1 MREAAV
7 AFSAGLLSF
16 ATPCVLPLVPAYL
29 SAIGAR
35 STDPRRALLAS
46 LPFVLGFS
54 LVFVALGAS
63 AGLAGGALTDH
74 RLQLVKLSG
83 IVIVAMGLVMVGLIR
98 LPALDRSF
106 APGLGPARASGS
118 SVLLGG
124 AFGLA
129 WTPCIGPV
137 LGSILVL
144 AGAKLTLTQ
153 GVVLLLVYGLG
164 LAMPFLLV
172 SFGFTKAMRSFRF
185 LRRFYRGF
193 QGFAGVVLIVM
204 GYLLATNQ
212 LYVVNIYAQHI
223 LERLHLDWWGSL

>member
-1 MREAAV
+1 VREAAV

-35 STDPRRALLAS
+35 STDPRRALFAS

-137 LGSILVL
+137 LGSILTL
-144 AGAKLTLTQ
+144 AATGATAAR
-153 GVVLLLVYGLG
+153 GAALLAAYAAG
-164 LAMPFLLV
+164 LAVPFMVAGVALGRVMSGARRVRDHYNVVRAV
-172 SFGFTKAMRSFRF
+172 S
-185 LRRFYRGF
+185 
-193 QGFAGVVLIVM
+193 GVVLIAAGLLVFFDKT
-204 GYLLATNQ
+204 YL
-212 LYVVNIYAQHI
+212 VNSWVGQFT
-223 LERLHLDWWGSL
+223 S

>member
-83 IVIVAMGLVMVGLIR
+83 IVIVAMGLVMIGLIR

-137 LGSILVL
+137 LGSILTLAATGATAARGAALLAAYAAGLAVPFMVAGVALGKVMSGARRVRDHYNIVRAVSGAVL
-144 AGAKLTLTQ
+144 IAAG
-153 GVVLLLVYGLG
+153 LLVFFDKTY
-164 LAMPFLLV
+164 LV
-172 SFGFTKAMRSFRF
+172 NSWVGQFTS
-185 LRRFYRGF
+185 
-193 QGFAGVVLIVM
+193 
-204 GYLLATNQ
+204 
-212 LYVVNIYAQHI
+212 
-223 LERLHLDWWGSL
+223 

>member
-1 MREAAV
+1 VREAAV

-137 LGSILVL
+137 LGSILTLAATGATATRGAALLAAYAAGLAVPFMVAGVALGKVMSGARRVRDHYNIVRAVSGAVL
-144 AGAKLTLTQ
+144 IAAG
-153 GVVLLLVYGLG
+153 LLVFFDKTY
-164 LAMPFLLV
+164 LV
-172 SFGFTKAMRSFRF
+172 NSWVGQFT
-185 LRRFYRGF
+185 G
-193 QGFAGVVLIVM
+193 
-204 GYLLATNQ
+204 
-212 LYVVNIYAQHI
+212 
-223 LERLHLDWWGSL
+223 

>member
-137 LGSILVL
+137 LGSILTLAATGATAARGAALLAAYAAGLAVPFMVAGVALGRVMSGARRVRDHYNLVRAVSGAVL
-144 AGAKLTLTQ
+144 IAAG
-153 GVVLLLVYGLG
+153 LLVFFDKTY
-164 LAMPFLLV
+164 LV
-172 SFGFTKAMRSFRF
+172 NSWVGQFTS
-185 LRRFYRGF
+185 
-193 QGFAGVVLIVM
+193 
-204 GYLLATNQ
+204 
-212 LYVVNIYAQHI
+212 
-223 LERLHLDWWGSL
+223 

>member
-137 LGSILVL
+137 LGSILTLAATGATAARGAALLAAYAAGLAVPFMVAGVALGKVMSGARRVRDHYNIVRAVSGAVL
-144 AGAKLTLTQ
+144 IAAG
-153 GVVLLLVYGLG
+153 LLVFFDKTY
-164 LAMPFLLV
+164 LV
-172 SFGFTKAMRSFRF
+172 NSWVGQFTS
-185 LRRFYRGF
+185 
-193 QGFAGVVLIVM
+193 
-204 GYLLATNQ
+204 
-212 LYVVNIYAQHI
+212 
-223 LERLHLDWWGSL
+223 

>member
-1 MREAAV
+1 VREAAV

-124 AFGLA
+124 AFGLVGCDA
-129 WTPCIGPV
+129 AQLFAQLEPAPEALAGPV
-137 LGSILVL
+137 GVL
-144 AGAKLTLTQ
+144 DAAADRVGA
-153 GVVLLLVYGLG
+153 LLE
-164 LAMPFLLV
+164 
-172 SFGFTKAMRSFRF
+172 
-185 LRRFYRGF
+185 
-193 QGFAGVVLIVM
+193 
-204 GYLLATNQ
+204 
-212 LYVVNIYAQHI
+212 
-223 LERLHLDWWGSL
+223 LERDARGIRCRHTVIVLPG

>member
-35 STDPRRALLAS
+35 STDPRRALFAS

-137 LGSILVL
+137 LGSILTLAATGATAARGAALLAAYAAGLAVPFMVAGVALGRVMSGARRVRDHYNVVRAVSGAVL
-144 AGAKLTLTQ
+144 IAAG
-153 GVVLLLVYGLG
+153 LLVFFDKTY
-164 LAMPFLLV
+164 LV
-172 SFGFTKAMRSFRF
+172 NSWVGQFTS
-185 LRRFYRGF
+185 
-193 QGFAGVVLIVM
+193 
-204 GYLLATNQ
+204 
-212 LYVVNIYAQHI
+212 
-223 LERLHLDWWGSL
+223 

>member
-1 MREAAV
+1 VKEAAV

-83 IVIVAMGLVMVGLIR
+83 IVIVAMGLVMIGLIR

-137 LGSILVL
+137 LGSILTLAATGATAARGAALLAAYAAGLAVPFMVAGVALGKVMSGARRVRDHYNLVRAVSGAVL
-144 AGAKLTLTQ
+144 IAAG
-153 GVVLLLVYGLG
+153 LLVFFDKTY
-164 LAMPFLLV
+164 LV
-172 SFGFTKAMRSFRF
+172 NSWVGQFTS
-185 LRRFYRGF
+185 
-193 QGFAGVVLIVM
+193 
-204 GYLLATNQ
+204 
-212 LYVVNIYAQHI
+212 
-223 LERLHLDWWGSL
+223 

>member
-35 STDPRRALLAS
+35 STDPRRALFAS

-137 LGSILVL
+137 LGSILTL
-144 AGAKLTLTQ
+144 AATGATAAR
-153 GVVLLLVYGLG
+153 GAALLAAYAAG
-164 LAMPFLLV
+164 LAVPFMVAGVALGRVMSGARRVRDHYNVVRAV
-172 SFGFTKAMRSFRF
+172 S
-185 LRRFYRGF
+185 
-193 QGFAGVVLIVM
+193 GVVLIAAGLLVFFDKT
-204 GYLLATNQ
+204 YL
-212 LYVVNIYAQHI
+212 VNSWVGQFT
-223 LERLHLDWWGSL
+223 S

>member
-1 MREAAV
+1 VREAAV

-35 STDPRRALLAS
+35 STNPRRALLAS

-137 LGSILVL
+137 LGSILTLAATGATAARGAALLAAYAAGLAVPFMVAGVALGRVMSGARRVRDHYNVVRAVSGAVL
-144 AGAKLTLTQ
+144 IAAG
-153 GVVLLLVYGLG
+153 LLVFFDKTY
-164 LAMPFLLV
+164 LV
-172 SFGFTKAMRSFRF
+172 NSWVGQFTS
-185 LRRFYRGF
+185 
-193 QGFAGVVLIVM
+193 
-204 GYLLATNQ
+204 
-212 LYVVNIYAQHI
+212 
-223 LERLHLDWWGSL
+223 

>member
-1 MREAAV
+1 VREAAV

-83 IVIVAMGLVMVGLIR
+83 VVIVAMGLVMVGLIR

-137 LGSILVL
+137 LGSILTLAATGATAARGAALLAAYAAGLAVPFMVAGVALGKVMSGARRVRDHYNIVRAVSGAVL
-144 AGAKLTLTQ
+144 IAAG
-153 GVVLLLVYGLG
+153 LLVFFDKTY
-164 LAMPFLLV
+164 LV
-172 SFGFTKAMRSFRF
+172 NSWVGQFTS
-185 LRRFYRGF
+185 
-193 QGFAGVVLIVM
+193 
-204 GYLLATNQ
+204 
-212 LYVVNIYAQHI
+212 
-223 LERLHLDWWGSL
+223 

>member
-1 MREAAV
+1 VKEAAV

-74 RLQLVKLSG
+74 RLQLIKLSG
-83 IVIVAMGLVMVGLIR
+83 IVIVAMGLVMIGLIR

-137 LGSILVL
+137 LGSILTLAATGATAARGAALLAAYAAGLAVPFMVAGVALGKVMSGARRVRDHYNVVRAVSGAVL
-144 AGAKLTLTQ
+144 IAAG
-153 GVVLLLVYGLG
+153 LLVFFDKTY
-164 LAMPFLLV
+164 LV
-172 SFGFTKAMRSFRF
+172 NSWVGQFTS
-185 LRRFYRGF
+185 
-193 QGFAGVVLIVM
+193 
-204 GYLLATNQ
+204 
-212 LYVVNIYAQHI
+212 
-223 LERLHLDWWGSL
+223 